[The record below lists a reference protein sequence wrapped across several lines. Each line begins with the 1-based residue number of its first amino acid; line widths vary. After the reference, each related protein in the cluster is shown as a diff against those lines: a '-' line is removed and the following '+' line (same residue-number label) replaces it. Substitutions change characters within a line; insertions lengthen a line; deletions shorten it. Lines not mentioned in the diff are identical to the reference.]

1 MSKRLTAAVAALG
14 FLLVSVP
21 ASAQVIT
28 TVPAAAPVPA
38 MPPWALLIL
47 GLGLMAVAFRA
58 LRGRGGRHAT
68 ASLLALALA
77 AALLSYG
84 PAVWAA
90 IASTFTNPAGETLA
104 IPVTQIPSGP
114 DLAGWELADFTNS
127 SGAALKVDAIALPA
141 YADCLPERA
150 ERRAAAG
157 RRAAAL
163 AAPDVRRGPDPER
176 RRHVPRGRGH
186 DVPGAGD
193 ASSRRAHLHRGV
205 IRHGVGRCGRH
216 ADRHEP
222 DGDDGRDARRRGGH
236 ERQRRELH
244 LRDRRDPGPCGR
256 GRRRGHQHAAGKRDA
271 DQRLHLPH
279 HGRGTALGWRGHRGA
294 RRRPEQ
300 PHCRHGRQQYRASSG
315 VESAR
320 RRGGAEQYGRCRQH
334 HGDRRRPRRERRH
347 SVWRTALLR
356 LRGGLAGQYA
366 LSGRQRLLQRLVPAL
381 EGSADL
387 LFGNRSGHRRLHRRA
402 STGAPPSFR
411 TIPRSTPSA
420 DNFNSGCAGRP
431 TTRASAASSAAS
443 ARSRPDG

>member
-141 YADCLPERA
+141 YADCLPGGLSGALLPAGAPPPSPPQTCAVGLILNDGDTCRVDVDTTCRA
-150 ERRAAAG
+150 LVTPHL
-157 RRAAAL
+157 AAL
-163 AAPDVRRGPDPER
+163 TSIT
-176 RRHVPRGRGH
+176 
-186 DVPGAGD
+186 
-193 ASSRRAHLHRGV
+193 ASSGTASG
-205 IRHGVGRCGRH
+205 GVGVTLTGTNLTGTTGVTLGGVAATSVNVVSSTSVTAVTPAH
-216 ADRHEP
+216 AVGAVDVVISTP
-222 DGDDGRDARRRGGH
+222 QGSATLTNGFTYLATAVGQPSGG
-236 ERQRRELH
+236 
-244 LRDRRDPGPCGR
+244 GII
-256 GRRRGHQHAAGKRDA
+256 A
-271 DQRLHLPH
+271 
-279 HGRGTALGWRGHRGA
+279 ALGGGLNNLIAATADNR
-294 RRRPEQ
+294 
-300 PHCRHGRQQYRASSG
+300 YRASSG
-315 VESAR
+315 VGSAR
-320 RRGGAEQYGRCRQH
+320 RWAGAQSDTDGASNTTAIVAALGANGGTPYGAQLCSAYEVDSQ
-334 HGDRRRPRRERRH
+334 GNTPCQ
-347 SVWRTALLR
+347 
-356 LRGGLAGQYA
+356 AGNACYNNWF
-366 LSGRQRLLQRLVPAL
+366 LP
-381 EGSADL
+381 
-387 LFGNRSGHRRLHRRA
+387 
-402 STGAPPSFR
+402 
-411 TIPRSTPSA
+411 PRSDCS
-420 DNFNSGCAGRP
+420 
-431 TTRASAASSAAS
+431 
-443 ARSRPDG
+443 